1 MLMSESDILVKNIIE
16 EKIKLEKDGKHP
28 RLVLLGKEE
37 HKLLEDG
44 WIESIRQL
52 PWGDSLEYELKT
64 RSQNKSDIFLGD
76 GSLCG
81 LWVVRVD
88 TIKGF
93 EVR

>member
-1 MLMSESDILVKNIIE
+1 MLMSDADLLVKSIIE
-16 EKIKLEKDGKHP
+16 EKFRLENEGKHP
-28 RLVLLGKEE
+28 RVVLLGEEE
-37 HKLLEDG
+37 HMMLEND
-44 WIESIRQL
+44 WIESIKSL
-52 PWGDSLEYELKT
+52 PWGDSLEFELRQRAT
-64 RSQNKSDIFLGD
+64 NRSNMFLGD